1 MKHRLT
7 VKIEKRFKRQL
18 SKRFNPR
25 NAQVYD
31 CGYARAIVVNC
42 LLCGEYMENYKCGN
56 CPFKEFKKEEEIIY
70 STERTVG
77 CVMWIV
83 RTIGKD
89 WLDIFDMGEN
99 MVSWDKHNN
108 KKAIE
113 LLKKLR
119 EKAKK
124 YIVWVENTK

>member
-25 NAQVYD
+25 NANNCVDNYKRIDVSCSLCDEYHSLLRKSSGVYD
-31 CGYARAIVVNC
+31 IIDDCP
-42 LLCGEYMENYKCGN
+42 N
-56 CPFKEFKKEEEIIY
+56 CPFDIYKKEY
-70 STERTVG
+70 PHSVG
-77 CVMWIV
+77 C
-83 RTIGKD
+83 TE
-89 WLDIFDMGEN
+89 WLSGVLGINVNPIFITKIKFI
-99 MVSWDKHNN
+99 SWHSSNN

-124 YIVWVENTK
+124 YIIWI